1 MYSSG
6 YVFSQKQTG
15 GMKRFIEL
23 SGSFKRADEIE
34 FTLVG
39 QDDSEIFAN
48 MGFTRSVSLQKAKTG
63 GLYNILPPEMSI
75 LLSNRNEVNCLK
87 KREYDKIIVFD
98 VPPAIGLVLFGFK
111 NIVLMIRKDMI
122 GYERVINHR
131 WSVYPKLLFQWF
143 CESLCMIR
151 CSSIICQCDYDKR
164 QLMKR
169 HPLIAKTIERK
180 TIIQINNVNPSWI
193 VNNRK
198 KNLDDIRIEETGR
211 FRVCFVGDFDSPR
224 KGHQLLLEAATEILK
239 YDSNIEFIFVGGGL
253 SLDLYRTKYGSD
265 YIRFTGR
272 MNNPNEV
279 LKKSN
284 LSVVPSFADSCPN
297 TVMEA
302 LYNGIPVIGS
312 KAGGIPEI
320 LLDEDALFELNVNS
334 LVNAI
339 LKLKDNPQE
348 LHYLKERQ
356 VQRCKE
362 LTFDWGEKMV
372 EQITE

>member
-6 YVFSQKQTG
+6 YVFSLKQTG

-23 SGSFKRADEIE
+23 GESFKKADEIE
-34 FTLVG
+34 ITMVG
-39 QDDSEIFAN
+39 QDDSETFAN
-48 MGFTRSVSLQKAKTG
+48 MGFTNSVSLQKAKKG
-63 GLYNILPPEMSI
+63 SLYNILPPEMRI
-75 LLSNRNEVNCLK
+75 LLSNINEVNSLK
-87 KREYDKIIVFD
+87 KRKYDKIIVFD

-122 GYERVINHR
+122 GYERVINLR

-169 HPLIAKTIERK
+169 HPFISKAIERK

-193 VNNRK
+193 VSNRK
-198 KNLDDIRIEETGR
+198 INVNDICIEETGR

-239 YDSNIEFIFVGGGL
+239 KESNIEFVLVGGGL
-253 SLDLYRTKYGSD
+253 SLDMFRKKYESD
-265 YIRFTGR
+265 YICFTGR
-272 MNNPNEV
+272 LNNPNEV
-279 LKKSN
+279 LKTSN

-312 KAGGIPEI
+312 SAGGIPEI
-320 LLDEDALFELNVNS
+320 LLDEEALFDLDVNS
-334 LVNAI
+334 LVKLI
-339 LKLKDNPQE
+339 TDLKNDPNKLAELKKRQE
-348 LHYLKERQ
+348 K
-356 VQRCKE
+356 RCKE
-362 LTFDWGEKMV
+362 LSFDWGDKIKNIV
-372 EQITE
+372 TI